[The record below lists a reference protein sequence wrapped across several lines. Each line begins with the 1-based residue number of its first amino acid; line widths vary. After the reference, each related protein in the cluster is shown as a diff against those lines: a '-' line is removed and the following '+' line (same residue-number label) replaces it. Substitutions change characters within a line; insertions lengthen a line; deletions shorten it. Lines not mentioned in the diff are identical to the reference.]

1 MKIKLIGAALVAAAT
16 FAGCSKPDTVAEP
29 AAGVAEEPAKDPNE
43 VVLSV
48 NGNELTRGKIDADV
62 ATIVAA
68 QGDKIPAEQL
78 TYAKRMFANQIAQG
92 FLYNTI
98 LVAKATELGYE
109 ITDDDVKERET
120 EFLKATAGQPDA
132 PKSIEE
138 AAEKSPLG
146 KERTLAE
153 FRNGILIDKMI
164 KGEAISKN
172 AKDYTAE
179 AQKIVDDIKAEN
191 EKAAGGDEEA
201 LKKINELKA
210 ILDGVAE
217 EEKAGKFA
225 ELAKEHSACPS
236 SSKGGDL
243 GEFTHGQMV
252 KEFDEVAFSLPVGQI
267 SDPVKTQFGYHLVMT
282 TGKTEATEATDDKPA
297 APEKVRASHIL
308 VKVPQTREV
317 PDIDTVVAGLKRND
331 ERKIVNDY
339 VMSLVRAAKIEAA
352 DDFKQLLPPPEEPET
367 VPVDSAE

>member
-1 MKIKLIGAALVAAAT
+1 
-16 FAGCSKPDTVAEP
+16 
-29 AAGVAEEPAKDPNE
+29 
-43 VVLSV
+43 
-48 NGNELTRGKIDADV
+48 
-62 ATIVAA
+62 
-68 QGDKIPAEQL
+68 
-78 TYAKRMFANQIAQG
+78 
-92 FLYNTI
+92 
-98 LVAKATELGYE
+98 
-109 ITDDDVKERET
+109 
-120 EFLKATAGQPDA
+120 
-132 PKSIEE
+132 
-138 AAEKSPLG
+138 
-146 KERTLAE
+146 
-153 FRNGILIDKMI
+153 MI